1 MKKKMIV
8 RISII
13 VFFSIIVAV
22 VFYSI
27 DFKGMLKGK
36 AEEEIKQKV
45 EEAKEEVEEKVEEV
59 KKEAEEKIEGIKE
72 EIEDIKKEIED
83 EIRDKLPKLE
93 NF

>member
-27 DFKGMLKGK
+27 DFKGMLKGN
-36 AEEEIKQKV
+36 AEEEIK
-45 EEAKEEVEEKVEEV
+45 EA
-59 KKEAEEKIEGIKE
+59 
-72 EIEDIKKEIED
+72 
-83 EIRDKLPKLE
+83 
-93 NF
+93 F